1 MMTEMEHN
9 LMTYVSNIYT
19 KNRPALFKDFGF
31 INENIQILTE
41 NRTKLLILML
51 TNQIQKGSPCL

>member
-9 LMTYVSNIYT
+9 LMTDVSNIYT
-19 KNRPALFKDFGF
+19 KYHPALFKDFGF
-31 INENIQILTE
+31 IEENIKILTK